1 MIKEKLQTQNNLT
14 ELTNFGK
21 SHLSI
26 QVSLDGFAYCIF
38 DKDLV
43 DVVLLK
49 QYEFTERAQN
59 PEQLLVNVKE
69 IYETDDNLNENFESV
84 NVSHQNSLST
94 LVPVSLFD
102 PENLQDYL
110 KYSVKVLDNDTVN
123 VDDITGFQ
131 TKNVYIPF
139 VNVNSFLL
147 EIHGTFNYFHSTS
160 VLLNSLLKYFKNS
173 TSKYFFVNVTK
184 HNLELVYLNNGE
196 IQLYNSFL
204 YYSKED
210 FIYYLLFVMEQLSLD
225 PNTQPVTFI
234 GDIDVESP
242 NYQICYQ
249 YIRYLNFLN
258 INNFSL
264 SEEFYQ
270 ANPHIQKHHSFEL
283 LNQF

>member
-1 MIKEKLQTQNNLT
+1 MIKEKLQTQNNFT

-26 QVSLDGFAYCIF
+26 QVNLDGFAYCIF

-49 QYEFTERAQN
+49 HYEFSERTQN
-59 PEQLLVNVKE
+59 PEQLLANVKE
-69 IYETDDNLNENFESV
+69 IFENDDILHENYETV
-84 NVSHQNSLST
+84 NVSHQSSLST
-94 LVPVSLFD
+94 LVPESLYD
-102 PENLQDYL
+102 RDYLKDYL
-110 KYSVKVLDNDTVN
+110 KYSVKVLDNDTIT
-123 VDDITGFQ
+123 VDDIAGFQ

-139 VNVNSFLL
+139 ENVNFYLQ
-147 EIHGTFNYFHSTS
+147 EIYGSFNYFHSTTI
-160 VLLNSLLKYFKNS
+160 LLNSLLKYFKNS

-184 HNLELVYLNNGE
+184 HNLELVYINNGE
-196 IQLYNSFL
+196 VLLYNTFL
-204 YYSKED
+204 YFSKED
-210 FIYYLLFVMEQLSLD
+210 FIYYILFVMEQLNLD
-225 PNTQPVTFI
+225 PNMQPITFI
-234 GDIDVESP
+234 GDIVVDSP
-242 NYQICYQ
+242 NYQICFQ

-270 ANPHIQKHHSFEL
+270 INPHVQKHNFFEL